1 MLEYVYEVFITL
13 TLLVF
18 IPKYCYAYIG
28 PGLAIGVILTL
39 GIVLLIILAFVAI
52 LYYPIKKMIKN
63 YKNQKK

>member
-1 MLEYVYEVFITL
+1 MKFFITL
-13 TLLVF
+13 TLLVFF

-28 PGLAIGVILTL
+28 PGLAIGGVILTL